1 MSQFYPLPSLIDEP
15 FNKPLKSFH
24 ATDGIVLDAELWN
37 LTQDYHQRRQNLHH
51 QTFYKPGIVCGFGIK
66 LRSSSKVEIQPG
78 IAIDLYGNPIILTE
92 TKHTVVSEVN
102 NTDKPIYKLIYIEHR
117 EKKRNDGDNSD
128 GKSPQIVEGV
138 CMLGVQTNELKEH
151 QLELCRIKLEP
162 KEQVN
167 LKPTRKIFEPES
179 NTLDFRFR
187 QQAAIRAEK
196 IVRIAQLQHD
206 KQTELNYL
214 KYLQEATTALY
225 PQLDVIET
233 IDSVTWQTNNLEN
246 YQLLYHK
253 VNSEKPQIISNTN
266 EETALKN
273 YLKKGGVLWLDS
285 PERDTFDYIRQE
297 IRRLGYNPKKI
308 PGKSDPLLRKPFLF
322 SGDLQEGLAK
332 PIDIYLDL
340 DDGVV
345 LVKGELS
352 SLWLEDKTPRHTIR
366 AAQELGINIL
376 HYAWQRHVLIYEC
389 QRRFCGD

>member
-92 TKHTVVSEVN
+92 TKQHTVVSEVN

-233 IDSVTWQTNNLEN
+233 IDSVTL
-246 YQLLYHK
+246 
-253 VNSEKPQIISNTN
+253 
-266 EETALKN
+266 
-273 YLKKGGVLWLDS
+273 
-285 PERDTFDYIRQE
+285 
-297 IRRLGYNPKKI
+297 
-308 PGKSDPLLRKPFLF
+308 
-322 SGDLQEGLAK
+322 
-332 PIDIYLDL
+332 
-340 DDGVV
+340 
-345 LVKGELS
+345 
-352 SLWLEDKTPRHTIR
+352 
-366 AAQELGINIL
+366 
-376 HYAWQRHVLIYEC
+376 
-389 QRRFCGD
+389 